1 MVAILN
7 NIKSGK
13 LDCDAAVVISDNKDA
28 AGLKK
33 AAEFGV
39 PVRTVEFKNKKQ
51 FNNELIE
58 LLNQFNVDY
67 VALAGFMRVV
77 SHEFVSAFENRIL
90 NIHPALL
97 PSFKGLEAQTQA
109 LNAGV
114 KIAGCTVHFV
124 TDDLDGGPIIMQA
137 AVPVSSS
144 DTCKSLSERIL
155 KLEHIIY
162 SRAIELLI
170 KDKLEIKSGRVMIKD
185 ENIDPEQFII
195 VP

>member
-1 MVAILN
+1 MVTILN

-13 LDCDAAVVISDNKDA
+13 LDCDAAVIISDKKDA

-67 VALAGFMRVV
+67 VALAGFMRIV
-77 SHEFVSAFENRIL
+77 SHEFVSAFKNRIL

-137 AVPVSSS
+137 AVPVSSN
-144 DTCKSLSERIL
+144 DTSKSLSERIL